1 MSKKLNEILQNIEDY
16 KNENPH
22 YKELLE
28 MLEEILI
35 LREEFRRKI
44 THDVFGIE
52 QALVVSKLSGG
63 LPLIDFTA
71 GKFDLEQPK
80 EYFMALLK
88 IAERFHPEETK
99 AVLQEMESGEVD
111 YESMVRDTFIAP
123 PPEPAEAAES
133 ADATETDNET
143 EGEQPD
149 DENRGFDLIGFFLEE
164 SLRPA
169 MELTAERYA
178 SIIPNSGW
186 SEGYCPVCGKD
197 PKIGTLKE
205 EEGRKFLFCNQCGT
219 EWLFRRINCPF
230 CGNEEQKNLSYF
242 TVNSDERY
250 RVDVCDACKRYV
262 KIVDLRNSN
271 KDADLDVEDIATL
284 HLDMLAN
291 EEGYH

>member
-1 MSKKLNEILQNIEDY
+1 VTRKLNEVLQNIEEY

-22 YKELLE
+22 YRELLE
-28 MLEEILI
+28 MLEDILI

-44 THDVFGIE
+44 ANDIFGID
-52 QALVVSKLSGG
+52 QALVASKLSGG

-71 GKFDLEQPK
+71 GRFDLAQPK
-80 EYFMALLK
+80 EYFLALLK

-99 AVLQEMESGEVD
+99 AVLQEMESGESD
-111 YESMVRDTFIAP
+111 YESMVRDTFIP
-123 PPEPAEAAES
+123 PPADP
-133 ADATETDNET
+133 ADAAGSPEAETQSET
-143 EGEQPD
+143 EGEQLTE
-149 DENRGFDLIGFFLEE
+149 ENRGFDLIGFFLEE

-169 MELTAERYA
+169 MEMTAQRYA
-178 SIIPNSGW
+178 AIISRSGW
-186 SEGYCPVCGKD
+186 TEGYCPVCGKD
-197 PKIGTLKE
+197 PKIGALKE

-219 EWLFRRINCPF
+219 EWLFRRIKCPF
-230 CGNEEQKNLSYF
+230 CGNEEQKKLSYF

-250 RVDVCDACKRYV
+250 RVDVCEACKRYV

-271 KDADLDVEDIATL
+271 KEPDLDVEDIATL

>member
-1 MSKKLNEILQNIEDY
+1 MTKKLNEILQNIEEY
-16 KNENPH
+16 KNESPH

-44 THDVFGIE
+44 DKDIFGID
-52 QALVVSKLSGG
+52 QVLISSKLSGG

-71 GKFDLEQPK
+71 GQFDLAQPK
-80 EYFMALLK
+80 EYFLALLK
-88 IAERFHPEETK
+88 IAERFHPEETS
-99 AVLQEMESGEVD
+99 AVLQEMESGESD
-111 YESMVRDTFIAP
+111 YESMVRDTFMAP
-123 PPEPAEAAES
+123 PPETAEAAEAS
-133 ADATETDNET
+133 DSQSET
-143 EGEQPD
+143 EGEQLS
-149 DENRGFDLIGFFLEE
+149 DESRGFDLIGFFLEE

-169 MELTAERYA
+169 MELTAERFA
-178 SIIPNSGW
+178 SIISKSDW
-186 SEGYCPVCGKD
+186 AEGYCPVCGKD
-197 PKIGTLKE
+197 PKIGALKE
-205 EEGRKFLFCNQCGT
+205 DEGRKFLFCNQCGT
-219 EWLFRRINCPF
+219 EWLFRRIKCPF

-271 KDADLDVEDIATL
+271 KEPDLDVEDIATL

>member
-1 MSKKLNEILQNIEDY
+1 MTRKLNEILQNIEDY

-35 LREEFRRKI
+35 LREEYRRKI
-44 THDVFGIE
+44 SSDIFGIDE
-52 QALVVSKLSGG
+52 ALVASKLSGG
-63 LPLIDFTA
+63 LPLLDFTA
-71 GKFDLEQPK
+71 GTFDLTQPRQ
-80 EYFMALLK
+80 YFLALLK
-88 IAERFHPEETK
+88 IAERFHPEETEV
-99 AVLQEMESGEVD
+99 VLQEMESGETD

-123 PPEPAEAAES
+123 PPEAV
-133 ADATETDNET
+133 DAVDSSGVQDAQSEELND
-143 EGEQPD
+143 EG
-149 DENRGFDLIGFFLEE
+149 RGFDLIGFFLEE

-169 MELTAERYA
+169 MELTAKRYA
-178 SIIPNSGW
+178 AIVSKSGW
-186 SEGYCPVCGKD
+186 AEGYCPVCGKE
-197 PKIGTLKE
+197 PKIGSLKE

-219 EWLFRRINCPF
+219 EWLFRRIKCPF

-262 KIVDLRNSN
+262 KIIDLRNSN
-271 KDADLDVEDIATL
+271 KDPDLDVEDIATL